1 MDWEGLLVLMMVK
14 RVGYVM
20 SNSIQ
25 LYLSLGVVSWIPP
38 CDFSKYP
45 VTFISCH
52 FCTNFSRRGVIFA
65 AEVQRSVLF
74 CRRGEESIVVAA
86 FSAH

>member
-25 LYLSLGVVSWIPP
+25 LYLSLG
-38 CDFSKYP
+38 
-45 VTFISCH
+45 
-52 FCTNFSRRGVIFA
+52 G
-65 AEVQRSVLF
+65 
-74 CRRGEESIVVAA
+74 GELDSTL
-86 FSAH
+86 